1 MVYLNLLACPVVV
14 FLQYKNSRNTRETER
29 TRAKRN
35 ERNKKIFAH
44 LPPAITESGLTIAVL
59 LQTCLFLACL
69 LEVFVNASTFGDV
82 PECNTIFVVSVFHPF
97 PILPISR
104 RVVLGIFG
112 AVTIAYVGYYVF
124 LVGKALQPYF
134 VRRLANLHGTA
145 APAAPPAVL
154 LDGKKVFDRN
164 FTATTAA
171 ILILSAVH
179 IANTELLKIYNEERT
194 SKVNN
199 SWSFGQV
206 RGVVKNLTL

>member
-1 MVYLNLLACPVVV
+1 M
-14 FLQYKNSRNTRETER
+14 
-29 TRAKRN
+29 
-35 ERNKKIFAH
+35 
-44 LPPAITESGLTIAVL
+44 
-59 LQTCLFLACL
+59 
-69 LEVFVNASTFGDV
+69 NASTFGDV

-97 PILPISR
+97 RILPTSR

-112 AVTIAYVGYYVF
+112 AVTIVYVGYYVF

-134 VRRLANLHGTA
+134 VRRLANLHGAA
-145 APAAPPAVL
+145 APAAPPTVL

-171 ILILSAVH
+171 ILLLSAIH

-206 RGVVKNLTL
+206 RG